1 MRTMRQLGRKGRFAN
16 QLFQYAYLRL
26 TSPQGYQ
33 CAPWV
38 GQYLFGHDDPAV
50 TFKFWQAKERKV
62 YEAEKSNL
70 ATLDNVDLVGHF
82 QYHTRYYAPH
92 KEAFRALFQPTEA
105 IKEVVRPQVDALR
118 AAGRTLVGLH
128 LRRGDYGSFRRKSAR
143 WCFVAPTDW
152 YRRWLDDYLGDL
164 IDPIVFIAS
173 DDLDDV
179 VGDFADYDPHV
190 STVEM
195 PEASF
200 YPDFYT
206 LSKCDYLLIS
216 NSSFG
221 FAASMLAADGVQCWR
236 PRLSQKRLV
245 PYDPW
250 SAYTVYTDE
259 LYD

>member
-1 MRTMRQLGRKGRFAN
+1 MRTMRTLARRGRFAN

-38 GQYLFGHDDPAV
+38 GQYLFGHDDPTV
-50 TFKFWQAKERKV
+50 TFKFWQAKERKL

-82 QYHTRYYAPH
+82 QYHTKYYATH

-143 WCFVAPTDW
+143 WCFVAPSDW
-152 YRRWLDDYLGDL
+152 YRKWLDVNLPSL
-164 IDPIVFIAS
+164 VDPIVFIAS
-173 DDLDDV
+173 DDLDGV
-179 VGDFADYDPHV
+179 LGDFDDYQPHV
-190 STVEM
+190 STVELLDA
-195 PEASF
+195 PYYS
-200 YPDFYT
+200 DFYT
-206 LSKCDYLLIS
+206 LTQCAYLLIS

-236 PRLSQKRLV
+236 PRLGQKRLV

-250 SAYTVYTDE
+250 NAYTVYTDE